1 MQKKNGSFLIR
12 MPYTLMA
19 AQQVVLM
26 ATIMFSWTYKEGQL
40 CPAQAQATV
49 LMRYIGLVLVLYS
62 IFQPVSYS
70 AGQVPPA

>member
-1 MQKKNGSFLIR
+1 
-12 MPYTLMA
+12 
-19 AQQVVLM
+19 M

-40 CPAQAQATV
+40 CPAQVQATV